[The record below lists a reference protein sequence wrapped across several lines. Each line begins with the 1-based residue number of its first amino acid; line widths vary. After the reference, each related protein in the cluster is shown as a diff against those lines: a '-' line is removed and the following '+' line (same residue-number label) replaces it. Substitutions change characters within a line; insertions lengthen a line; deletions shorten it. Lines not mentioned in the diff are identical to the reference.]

1 MISADISLLLQL
13 YWTKI
18 LFTFNYYSVILQG
31 WITELNITPYI

>member
-18 LFTFNYYSVILQG
+18 LFTFNYYPVTFQG
-31 WITELNITPYI
+31 WIIELNITPYI